1 MHTRTINNF
10 EDYVAFIA
18 DHVSPAWTH
27 YSKADAKPNLR
38 LEEIFGEPKAY
49 PVTVGIEWEQGEE
62 RGIWTQEDVDA
73 VYRTADHWLEF
84 FSGDSRSKPITP

>member
-1 MHTRTINNF
+1 MTLHDRL
-10 EDYVAFIA
+10 VARQSDA
-18 DHVSPAWTH
+18 ELKRKQV
-27 YSKADAKPNLR
+27 KAR
-38 LEEIFGEPKAY
+38 R
-49 PVTVGIEWEQGEE
+49 